1 MLQSPVAVGCAALS
15 KVERYAARVVPA
27 SGGVAIAPQRCDPK
41 HLSAANAADA
51 SLLHPNPK
59 EYPMTIKV
67 GDKLPA
73 GTLQE
78 FYEVEKDGCAIGPNP
93 VKVDDLTKGKKVA
106 LFGLPG
112 AFTPTCSAKHVP
124 SYLAN
129 YEKLKAKGIDTIACM
144 SVNDAFVMG
153 AWAKDQKSGDKVR
166 MLADGSADYT
176 KALGL
181 EMDLTARGL
190 GVRCQRFS
198 MLVDDG
204 VVKILNIEAPGKFE
218 VSDAE
223 TLLKQL
229 G

>member
-1 MLQSPVAVGCAALS
+1 MSGLNFAAVAAILEGSPAKSTAGDS
-15 KVERYAARVVPA
+15 IHEHIARSFA
-27 SGGVAIAPQRCDPK
+27 
-41 HLSAANAADA
+41 
-51 SLLHPNPK
+51 
-59 EYPMTIKV
+59 MTIKV

-78 FYEVEKDGCAIGPNP
+78 FFEVEKDGCAIGPNP
-93 VKVDDLTKGKKVA
+93 VKVDDLTKGRKVVI
-106 LFGLPG
+106 FGLPG

-129 YEKLKAKGIDTIACM
+129 YDKLKAKGVDTIACM

-153 AWAKDQKSGDKVR
+153 AWGRDQKTGDKVR

-181 EMDLTARGL
+181 ELDLGARGL
-190 GVRCQRFS
+190 GLRCQRFS

-204 VVKILNIEAPGKFE
+204 VVKTLNIEGPGKFE
-218 VSDAE
+218 GSDAE
-223 TLLKQL
+223 TMLKQL
-229 G
+229 A